1 MSRQADIKF
10 MNELM
15 VIYFFLSAMTQSW
28 VLRAIIIWRIISL
41 LRRKTRLYIADAKD
55 GIAKSRK
62 SPNI

>member
-28 VLRAIIIWRIISL
+28 VLRIIIVWRIISL
-41 LRRKTRLYIADAKD
+41 LRRKTSLYIADAKD